1 MKNIEEYINTRI
13 LEHTKIMLRESRGI
27 FDGCSDIAI
36 FVNSKI
42 RNAWIKNESTIK
54 LTKQQIEDSIKQEIF
69 FSSLTIN
76 INNHNNIVFAKY
88 KTNDVILKDG
98 KLENIT
104 ISIGLKN
111 KPENIVNLLVHELT
125 HAYNDYK
132 LLLNGVSSIYDLV
145 TKINYNQVINF
156 NDHSVSRI
164 IREMRKS
171 LYILLPFERNS
182 FIAQL
187 VDNIKQLK
195 EDNKIQSN
203 EKLTSEQIL
212 QYIKQTDIYNAYKDI
227 SILIQLYKQGELSN
241 DDLHDIENEWES
253 IYNERKTAHKII
265 KKLEVLFNQAMN
277 KIEIILPKHMIDEC
291 LEVWIK

>member
-27 FDGCSDIAI
+27 FDGCRDIAI

>member
-1 MKNIEEYINTRI
+1 MKSIEEYINSRI
-13 LEHTKIMLRESRGI
+13 LEHTKIMLHESRGI
-27 FDGCSDIAI
+27 FDGCREIAI

-42 RNAWIKNESTIK
+42 RNAWSKNESTIK

-76 INNHNNIVFAKY
+76 IDNYSNSIFAKY

-104 ISIGLKN
+104 ILIGLKN
-111 KPENIVNLLVHELT
+111 KPDNVVSLLIHELT

-195 EDNKIQSN
+195 EDNKIRTGEN
-203 EKLTSEQIL
+203 LTSEQIL

-241 DDLHDIENEWES
+241 NDLLDIENEWES

-265 KKLEVLFNQAMN
+265 KKLEVLFNRAMN
-277 KIEIILPKHMIDEC
+277 KIETILPKHMIDEC